1 MAGSLRV
8 WGAFVYTFTVTV
20 HLFVVYGFACLFV
33 DIIRRD
39 LLLGLQVFV
48 LCCVIFGICV
58 FDMFTVLGVYLFIL
72 LSDEFTL
79 T

>member
-1 MAGSLRV
+1 MR
-8 WGAFVYTFTVTV
+8 
-20 HLFVVYGFACLFV
+20 LFVCLFV